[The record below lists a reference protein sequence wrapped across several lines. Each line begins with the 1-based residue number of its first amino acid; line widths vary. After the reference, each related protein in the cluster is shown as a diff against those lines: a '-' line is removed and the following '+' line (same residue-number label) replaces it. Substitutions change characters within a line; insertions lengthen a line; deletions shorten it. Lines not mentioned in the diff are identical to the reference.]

1 MPVKVIFRCEFCGAD
16 PDSGTQRGLEALLQE
31 ALFGEYV
38 DVAPGNWLIW
48 SGNGIYGRARY
59 SCGQHR
65 GELKAD
71 LREAY
76 GTLGWHP
83 WAMGP
88 HPARYHRGRVKARQ
102 NLTKGRSTVWAPTV

>member
-1 MPVKVIFRCEFCGAD
+1 MPSRLIFRCEYCSERAE
-16 PDSGTQRGLEALLQE
+16 GTTERGLEATLQE
-31 ALFGEYV
+31 LLFGEYL
-38 DVAPGNWLIW
+38 DVQPGNWLAW

-59 SCGQHR
+59 ACGEHR

-88 HPARYHRGRVKARQ
+88 HTPSYRRGRVAARRR
-102 NLTKGRSTVWAPTV
+102 LAPGWSSRWSPLA